1 MSVYSEIPE
10 IVQHLLQK
18 EAYPH
23 PVSLPIRLEQTYI
36 SYLLLTGKWVYKIKN
51 L

>member
-18 EAYPH
+18 EA
-23 PVSLPIRLEQTYI
+23 LIRSVI
-36 SYLLLTGKWVYKIKN
+36 MKNYL
-51 L
+51 